1 MEKSYGLNM
10 SFYPFGLLLLSLILL
25 GFSTGCQYNLET
37 RFLDDPRPGWWD
49 DNWSNRRALTFDNSG
64 QSEDLMDFPVLIKL
78 DNTRIDYNK
87 TQNAGEDLRF
97 VDPNGSSLSYEI
109 EQWNES
115 GESFVWVNVPQ
126 IDSSSLTDFIWMYY
140 GNALASDS
148 QNPANVWNAN
158 YSGIWHL
165 NESSGA
171 SPISDSSVNANDGSP
186 EGAIIRIAG
195 GVSAGAQDFDAL
207 SDRVNIGINIG
218 ATVTISTWAKLDVQ
232 GDMLWCIDTTILP
245 AIGLDLWFQSNN
257 IYLNSWDGS
266 NAGNLFSAQPATWN
280 QWHHYTTV
288 ISASNTELYIDG
300 IPAGTTTYKNPTGN
314 GIYIGSIQTTY
325 TWNGSVDEFRIS
337 NTERSADWIKAQY
350 DSMMDLFTT
359 FGIEE

>member
-140 GNALASDS
+140 GNTLSSDS
-148 QNPANVWNAN
+148 QNPAGVWNAN

-165 NESSGA
+165 NETTGS
-171 SPISDSSVNANDGSP
+171 SPINDSTVNSNNGTPQGSLTRISG
-186 EGAIIRIAG
+186 GAVG
-195 GVSAGAQDFDAL
+195 GAQDFDAG
-207 SDRVNIGINIG
+207 SDRVRFDINTG
-218 ATVTISTWAKLDVQ
+218 ATVTISAWAKLDVQ
-232 GDMLWCIDTTILP
+232 GDMLWCIDETGGAATGGP
-245 AIGLDLWFQSNN
+245 DLFFTGNN
-257 IYLNSWDGS
+257 IYLNTWDGS
-266 NAGNLFSAQPATWN
+266 SNPFSSQPAN
-280 QWHHYTTV
+280 VSQWHHYATV
-288 ISASNTELYIDG
+288 ISPANTELYIDG
-300 IPAGTTTYKNPTGN
+300 VSAGTATYKDPTETV
-314 GIYIGSIQTTY
+314 IFIGSSDTGY

-337 NTERSADWIKAQY
+337 NSERSADWNKAQY
-350 DSMMDLFTT
+350 DSMTDLFIT